1 MPSLWGATNV
11 GGKVTY
17 FKILGPLE
25 VVHGD
30 ELVDLGG
37 TRQRA
42 TLGLLLLNP
51 NRVVASS
58 HLVDSLWP
66 EDKVPLSARK
76 IVQNSVWRLRRALSA
91 NGDGSAALLS
101 RPPGYMLCVE
111 PEQTDVHN
119 FYQRVDA
126 GRARFAEGDLAATSL
141 LLRQALELWRG
152 PALIDL
158 VESGIHWPELTPVQ
172 NARLDALEDYFEV
185 ELARGHH
192 HQTLAELQRTVAT
205 EPLRERL
212 CGQLMLALY
221 RSGRQTD
228 ALNAYH
234 ALRTAL
240 VEQVGLEPSP
250 ALRSLQQ
257 ALLTHDPA
265 LIPVGMRQE
274 IKLRMTGLPRDAA
287 EEQPRLANDPTSQSV
302 RQPGPSPSFEPEP
315 GGHADGGVIPIP
327 AVHAPRSM
335 VAERKNVSVLIVRCQ
350 GMGDTALEKA
360 AAAIRDEVEGLGGTV
375 AASIGSIWLALFG
388 VPETAGDEAERAVL
402 AALTIGDRLV
412 CPDTACVEPPIA
424 VYVAVATGEA
434 LVRYHPDNRSAP
446 IASGVLL
453 DECHELLSQ
462 TPVGEIRVCEKTRR
476 ATESAITYFRGGS
489 SIGWQVGGLRQ
500 EYLALHDMPVID
512 REHDLDVLRGLL
524 RRTRHID
531 APHLVTVLGD
541 PGVGKTRFILEFERR
556 VAATAEPVRVLV
568 GRARP
573 FVKDTVTDV
582 LIDLLCSYCGVDAN
596 GPAESARAELA
607 GAVERL
613 VQSEDDRRR
622 LLPWLTGLVD
632 RTRARSDA
640 QVADFL
646 RAWRHLLGQIALRGP
661 VVVIVE
667 DLHVAED
674 HLIDFIEDLPRS
686 LPGLPVLVVVTARP
700 DLVGRRPLWGS
711 RLPHALTM
719 NLEPI
724 SDIAIDRMLEFLHST
739 GDSGV
744 KGSAGNL
751 FACSGDDSDA
761 RRKHMRRVLASGSSS
776 LRNDR
781 RASGGASG
789 QAAAARVM
797 HREVTEIPAPA
808 DGAGR

>member
-1 MPSLWGATNV
+1 
-11 GGKVTY
+11 VTY

-30 ELVDLGG
+30 KVVDLGG

-58 HLVDSLWP
+58 QLVDSLWP

-76 IVQNSVWRLRRALSA
+76 IVQNSVWRLRRALST
-91 NGDGSAALLS
+91 NGGGSAALLS
-101 RPPGYMLCVE
+101 QPPGYLLRVE

-119 FYQRVDA
+119 FHQRVEA
-126 GRARFAEGDLAATSL
+126 GRARFAEGDLTAASL

-152 PALIDL
+152 PALVDL
-158 VESGIHWPELTPVQ
+158 VESGIHWPELASVQ

-185 ELARGHH
+185 ELAKGHHDH
-192 HQTLAELQRTVAT
+192 HQTLAEIQRTVAT

-228 ALNAYH
+228 ALNAYYT
-234 ALRTAL
+234 LRTNL
-240 VEQVGLEPSP
+240 VEKVGLEPSP

-257 ALLTHDPA
+257 AILTHDPA
-265 LIPVGMRQE
+265 LIPVGMQQQ
-274 IKLRMTGLPRDAA
+274 IKLRMTGLPRDPV
-287 EEQPRLANDPTSQSV
+287 EEQPRPTDAGPSQSV
-302 RQPGPSPSFEPEP
+302 PHPGASPSVESEP
-315 GGHADGGVIPIP
+315 GGHGNTGVIPMP
-327 AVHAPRSM
+327 TVHAPRSM

-350 GMGDTALEKA
+350 GMGDIALEKA
-360 AAAIRDEVEGLGGTV
+360 ATTIRHEVEWMGGTV

-388 VPETAGDEAERAVL
+388 VPETAGDDAERAVL
-402 AALTIGDRLV
+402 AALTIGDRLG
-412 CPDTACVEPPIA
+412 CPDATCAETPTA

-434 LVRYHPDNRSAP
+434 LVRYHPDNGSAP
-446 IASGVLL
+446 MVSGVLL

-462 TPVGEIRVCEKTRR
+462 TPVGEIRVSENTRR

-489 SIGWQVGGLRQ
+489 SVGWQVGGLRQ

-512 REHDLDVLRGLL
+512 REHDLEVLRGLL
-524 RRTRHID
+524 HRTRHIE

-556 VAATAEPVRVLV
+556 IAATAEPVRVLV
-568 GRARP
+568 GRVRP

-582 LIDLLCSYCGVDAN
+582 LNDLLCSYCGIDPD
-596 GPAESARAELA
+596 GPAESALAELA
-607 GAVERL
+607 SAVERL

-632 RTRARSDA
+632 RTRACSDA
-640 QVADFL
+640 RVADVL
-646 RAWRHLLGQIALRGP
+646 GAWRYLLGQIALRGP

-667 DLHVAED
+667 DLHVAD
-674 HLIDFIEDLPRS
+674 DDLIDFIEDLPRS
-686 LPGLPVLVVVTARP
+686 LPGLPILVVVTARP
-700 DLVGRRPLWGS
+700 DLAARRPVWGS
-711 RLPHALTM
+711 RVPHALTM

-744 KGSAGNL
+744 KGSAGSML
-751 FACSGDDSDA
+751 ACIGDDSDA
-761 RRKHMRRVLASGSSS
+761 GRRHVRRVMASGSSS

-781 RASGGASG
+781 RAGGGAYG

-797 HREVTEIPAPA
+797 YCEVTEIPTPA